1 MELAARHWPD
11 GALGKIMAVLLLVFL
26 IGMFAWEMW
35 RTRRSRR

>member
-11 GALGKIMAVLLLVFL
+11 GAVGKIAAILLLVFL
-26 IGMFAWEMW
+26 IGMFAWGMW